1 MGNEYDVPITSIHS
15 EKSRFFG
22 QIQNFCIVT
31 IVPTKN
37 RKKARDMKTSFSKGA
52 NNDSVITDVICY
64 IRKREIQ
71 FF

>member
-37 RKKARDMKTSFSKGA
+37 HKKARDMKTSFSKGA
-52 NNDSVITDVICY
+52 KNDSVI
-64 IRKREIQ
+64 IREREIQ

>member
-1 MGNEYDVPITSIHS
+1 MRNEHDVPITSIHNK
-15 EKSRFFG
+15 KSRFFG

-37 RKKARDMKTSFSKGA
+37 HKKARDMKTSLSKGA
-52 NNDSVITDVICY
+52 NNDSVI
-64 IRKREIQ
+64 IREREIQ

>member
-1 MGNEYDVPITSIHS
+1 MGNEYDVAITSIHS

-22 QIQNFCIVT
+22 QIQNVCIVT

-52 NNDSVITDVICY
+52 NNDSVI
-64 IRKREIQ
+64 IREREIQ
-71 FF
+71 LF

>member
-1 MGNEYDVPITSIHS
+1 MGNEHDVPITSIHS

-22 QIQNFCIVT
+22 KIQNFCIVT

-52 NNDSVITDVICY
+52 NNDSVI
-64 IRKREIQ
+64 IREREIQ